1 MKCFGRFDLVRD
13 CVIAKL
19 ILRNWMWLRSG
30 KNTDSLL
37 LLLSSAAKMFLTKY
51 QNTLN
56 KPRCVIS
63 FGRRQEGGKI
73 SRLYLTVLS
82 LQNFLRNL
90 AGSGTS
96 NELLGTF

>member
-1 MKCFGRFDLVRD
+1 M
-13 CVIAKL
+13 
-19 ILRNWMWLRSG
+19 LRNWMWLRSG

-56 KPRCVIS
+56 KPRCVTS